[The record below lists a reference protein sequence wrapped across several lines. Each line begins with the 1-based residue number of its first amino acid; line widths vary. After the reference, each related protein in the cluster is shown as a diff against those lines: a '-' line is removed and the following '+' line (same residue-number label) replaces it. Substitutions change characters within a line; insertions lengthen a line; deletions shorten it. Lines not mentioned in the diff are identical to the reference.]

1 MPTGCWAKMLHLSGQ
16 YSISSPCFRAVQIF
30 MQANESKPNQSNT
43 VHSNH
48 KPVVAIQTNSAIPF
62 PTIPFHCIQLQIP
75 LGDAIYTDG
84 KGERTSFRQSVE
96 VGVGDGRR
104 NVASISLGKLNHKM
118 LLTHRHTSTAHRAHR
133 YTEKKNA

>member
-84 KGERTSFRQSVE
+84 KENARHLGNQWKLELAM
-96 VGVGDGRR
+96 
-104 NVASISLGKLNHKM
+104 VAAMWLQFH
-118 LLTHRHTSTAHRAHR
+118 
-133 YTEKKNA
+133 